1 MDTAPS
7 KNQAARKGE
16 LGAGDAPAE
25 RSRPDWLRHTLTIS
39 GPTGPVARFQEAARG
54 PGTIPWRLDLDHE
67 EARLLAP
74 MITEGIE
81 ARLLARALRD
91 AIEANHHK
99 VLAGQER
106 GCPFDLHR
114 LVPVPESVLALGNDD
129 PAATSWLRSHWGTT
143 WPLRHVRILDR
154 NADRRLRRAAR
165 FVIEF
170 WSADWTPW
178 QAITRLRRS
187 WPDLIF
193 DIRPHYENG

>member
-1 MDTAPS
+1 VDTAPS
-7 KNQAARKGE
+7 KSQAPRKGE
-16 LGAGDAPAE
+16 LVAGDAPPE

-39 GPTGPVARFQEAARG
+39 GPAGSVAKFQETARG

-91 AIEANHHK
+91 AIEASHHK
-99 VLAGQER
+99 VLAVQGR

-114 LVPVPESVLALGNDD
+114 LVPVPDAILALGDDD
-129 PAATSWLRSHWGTT
+129 PASTIWLRSHSGTT
-143 WPLRHVRILDR
+143 LPLRHVRILDR
-154 NADRRLRRAAR
+154 NADRRLRRTER
-165 FVIEF
+165 LVIEF

-178 QAITRLRRS
+178 QAIAGLRRD

-193 DIRPHYENG
+193 DIRPHYDDV

>member
-7 KNQAARKGE
+7 KSQAPRKGE
-16 LGAGDAPAE
+16 LVAGDAPPE
-25 RSRPDWLRHTLTIS
+25 RPRPDWLRHRLTIS
-39 GPTGPVARFQEAARG
+39 GPAGSVAKFQETARG

-91 AIEANHHK
+91 AIEASHHK
-99 VLAGQER
+99 VLAGQGR

-114 LVPVPESVLALGNDD
+114 LVPVPESVLALGDDD
-129 PAATSWLRSHWGTT
+129 PTATIWLRSHWGTT
-143 WPLRHVRILDR
+143 LPLRHVRILDR
-154 NADRRLRRAAR
+154 NADRRLRRTAR
-165 FVIEF
+165 LVLEF

-178 QAITRLRRS
+178 QAITRLRRDWS
-187 WPDLIF
+187 DLIF
-193 DIRPHYENG
+193 DIRPHYDDG